1 MLNSYLPLNGLVVQG
16 TELALLCDRGLVTCY
31 GWLGIKPSKQRHSL
45 LGLFHSLSCF
55 SFFQQTTKIK
65 QNKQKNPH
73 LTLPTF
79 FIPEN
84 QNSLHSRLTV
94 LWAPEEDFDTDHY
107 FPQRSTADLNSC
119 SHGNAVVEEG
129 CASWPFRHSQVTM
142 HSLK

>member
-16 TELALLCDRGLVTCY
+16 TELALLCDGGSSPAMAGQESSHR
-31 GWLGIKPSKQRHSL
+31 SKGTACQVYSTI
-45 LGLFHSLSCF
+45 FHVF
-55 SFFQQTTKIK
+55 PFFQQTTKIK

-94 LWAPEEDFDTDHY
+94 FWAPEEDFDRDHY